1 MSEHNQNGMDVIIEG
16 GSQSEQYIVGAII
29 SKALT
34 EAGYKQAEH
43 HDKPGHV
50 VSPEVQTVMYPSLLK
65 VVRQNRPDF
74 LNTPVIVSAYH
85 APAVPRERRSQD
97 RVMVRALETALSPR
111 DESVELDDAWDNLS
125 TLEKEDLIG
134 A

>member
-16 GSQSEQYIVGAII
+16 GNQSEQYIVGAII

-34 EAGYKQAEH
+34 EAGYKKTQH
-43 HDKPGHV
+43 HDKPGHIV
-50 VSPEVQTVMYPSLLK
+50 TPEVQTVMYPSLLN

-85 APAVPRERRSQD
+85 APPVPRERRAHD

-111 DESVELDDAWDNLS
+111 DEAVELDDAWGNL
-125 TLEKEDLIG
+125 TTIEKEDLIG